1 MLRCLA
7 CPCGPVMRPGLH
19 AHPGQ
24 MSNLRGRNIR
34 TWLVA
39 HRGDHETAPENT
51 LAAFSRAVSAGA
63 RWLECDIQFTRDD
76 VPVVLH
82 DAHLG
87 RLCGI
92 DREIGSCTLSTLAGL
107 SVSGPEGR
115 DEPVARQPIP
125 LLADFLRWLDVQ
137 PGVSLFLEIKPDSL
151 DRLSPAD
158 IVRLLL
164 PMIGA
169 SRTAV
174 IPISGAAMILEE
186 IRTHAALPVGW
197 VAGGEVP
204 NMTPDYVF
212 IEGCDSTA
220 IRHWHAR
227 GVKVAVYVVND
238 TAGAR
243 ACRAAGADLVETNC
257 FASLAGELDAG

>member
-1 MLRCLA
+1 
-7 CPCGPVMRPGLH
+7 
-19 AHPGQ
+19 

-39 HRGDHETAPENT
+39 HRGDHETVPENT
-51 LAAFSRAVSAGA
+51 HAAFVRAVHAGA
-63 RWLECDIQFTRDD
+63 RWLECDIQFTRDN

-82 DAHLG
+82 DTHLG

-92 DREIGSCTLSTLAGL
+92 DREIGGYTLRALAGL

-115 DEPVARQPIP
+115 DEPVVRQPIP

-137 PGVSLFLEIKPDSL
+137 PGVSLFLEIKPEPL
-151 DRLSPAD
+151 DRLSPGD

-164 PMIGA
+164 PIIEA
-169 SRTAV
+169 SRATI
-174 IPISGAAMILEE
+174 IPISSVAMILEE
-186 IRTHAALPVGW
+186 MRVYTTLPVGW

-204 NMTPDYVF
+204 SVTPDYVF
-212 IEGCDSTA
+212 IEGCNNAA

-227 GVKVAVYVVND
+227 GAKVAVYVIND
-238 TAGAR
+238 AAGAR
-243 ACRAAGADLVETNC
+243 ACRTAGADFVETDC
-257 FASLAGELDAG
+257 FTSLAGELSAD